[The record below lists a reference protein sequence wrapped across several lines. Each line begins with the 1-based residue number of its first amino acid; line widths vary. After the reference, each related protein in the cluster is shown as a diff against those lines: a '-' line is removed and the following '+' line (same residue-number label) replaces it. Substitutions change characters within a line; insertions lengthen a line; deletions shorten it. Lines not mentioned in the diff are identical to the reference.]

1 MSTKKD
7 NNKKKIDKPNTFT
20 NTILCEENNT
30 NEIINTNTINNLN
43 NNNGVNNTNVK
54 NETKTIDINVKQE
67 NITDNNLSNININN
81 FNINYKIDS
90 KFDENNLAINHIEY
104 KCKIKHIYHF
114 SDLHIHLYKRHQEY
128 KNVFKSLLQYLKSEK
143 EKLNINSEKNVNI
156 PIICIITG
164 DILHSKSDLSPECI
178 QITYNL
184 FKELG
189 SIMPVFIIPGNHDL
203 NMNNKNRLDSLTPI
217 IGDLPKYYPIH
228 YLHKTGVWKVNNLV
242 LSHASIFD
250 YYIIEPSVIDNLI
263 LREETEKNN
272 NSLEKS
278 KSNMEKSNTKES
290 NSKVTNT
297 NSKDKKK
304 KYKKVILYHGR
315 VNGAELFNGTTIKG
329 ESNRKT
335 KTTITPSNFENY
347 DLGLLGDIHKH
358 QFLNKKNNIAYA
370 GSLIQQNIG
379 ESMKHHGLIK
389 WNVSK
394 CKGEFVEIQNDYGYY
409 TFFIKDNK
417 NNYLKKEEDGTFK
430 PTFTLPKNLR
440 IRILYTNTTEVQIKN
455 FIALLKEY
463 HNIIECSYH
472 DDESNVYVMDNTG
485 NTDNNENSIEDMEK
499 KYNEKTNKNDKVDK
513 KRVYKKELNITD
525 VDYQNKL
532 LVEQLKEYEDIEES
546 DIELIMKIN
555 RESNKIFDT
564 DELNETKTSK
574 YKLLQLEFT
583 NLFSYGANNKIN
595 FNECNGIVGIVA
607 ANHMGKS
614 AILDIL
620 LFALFD
626 KFPRRGNI
634 KDIINN
640 RKSNFNVKL
649 DLQVGNW
656 VYTIS
661 KEGVRTQSGVGK
673 SKCYFRRRN
682 IINNRIETLEKDT
695 IKQTKEYIQKIF
707 GSYDDM
713 INTNFSIQTNSTGF
727 IDAENTARR
736 KELERILRFDF
747 INELVKTAND
757 QYRKNKIIYEHLQKT
772 MPPELIKETID
783 TVKEKESNLKDLEN
797 EKDELINKN
806 KIVQDKL
813 DNLNKN
819 IIPNINEKIEKIFQ
833 EINIKEDELKND
845 KDAAIEKK
853 RKELE
858 NQKTELVKEGK
869 IIFKKIK
876 EDYNSLLKIF
886 NDDKKFI
893 EVVKT
898 TDLQIDF
905 DSLTKLDKDNKK
917 KIKDNL
923 QKLRSIY
930 NDYKDNLKKKIN
942 EIESEISE
950 LQKRKKGYK
959 LINDKLFNDTG
970 NSNDITNEI
979 IIDYINKA
987 KLNIESIDKKNK
999 LKDKLINEVNDF
1011 KKEIKK
1017 IENKIKKKENE
1028 NNQIMTDDLPPLIK
1042 NEFNEFINNNINY
1055 LDKLNNLKK
1064 DLLKQINLATSS
1076 VKSSKSP
1083 KSPNSPKSPKSE
1095 KTNKLPLSNEIEE
1108 SVNNLLNYT
1117 KSVGWINKCHEFT
1130 NTYKENEKQYK
1141 VNETK
1146 IGKYNEDIKAIK
1158 DKIILKETELNK
1170 YKYLDKELDHGKRE
1184 IKLLNIDLESFKH
1197 NEKKNVEL
1205 VKLNKDKEK
1214 IQNEYL
1220 DIKIIDNI
1228 NNVKELLNDY
1238 KSNDVN
1244 KKSIKNNLKEL
1255 STAQKE
1261 LDDIME
1267 DAEKN
1272 SEIQQKVIIEMNI
1285 KLDLDKQIETIV
1297 KKISIIR
1304 DKISELKGQLDKM
1317 KKDCVDKIEKEK
1329 MMNIY
1334 RVYRD
1339 CLKVIPMQL
1348 IGKIKPVL
1356 ERKVNDLLTTVT
1368 NFTLKFEITDS
1379 RIEIYLNRPEYNN
1392 NLILINNS
1400 SGFERFISSLAIRL
1414 ALMEISQLPSPN
1426 LMAIDEGW
1434 SCFDNENINNMQTIL
1449 DHLVQKFDFI
1459 LTISHLQIIRQH
1471 CDIQIGL
1478 KKDEH
1483 GFSMVNYG

>member
-1 MSTKKD
+1 MTTKKD
-7 NNKKKIDKPNTFT
+7 NNKKIDKLNINT
-20 NTILCEENNT
+20 NTNINT

-54 NETKTIDINVKQE
+54 NETETIDINVKQE

-263 LREETEKNN
+263 LKEETEKNN
-272 NSLEKS
+272 NSSEKS
-278 KSNMEKSNTKES
+278 KSNIEKSNTEES
-290 NSKVTNT
+290 NLKVTNT

-409 TFFIKDNK
+409 TFFMKDNK

-472 DDESNVYVMDNTG
+472 DDESNVYVMDNTS

-772 MPPELIKETID
+772 MPPELIKETIN

-886 NDDKKFI
+886 NDNKKFI
-893 EVVKT
+893 EIVKT
-898 TDLQIDF
+898 LELQIDF

-923 QKLRSIY
+923 LKLRSIY
-930 NDYKDNLKKKIN
+930 NDYKDNLKNKIN

-950 LQKRKKGYK
+950 LQKRKKD
-959 LINDKLFNDTG
+959 IN
-970 NSNDITNEI
+970 
-979 IIDYINKA
+979 
-987 KLNIESIDKKNK
+987 
-999 LKDKLINEVNDF
+999 
-1011 KKEIKK
+1011 
-1017 IENKIKKKENE
+1017 
-1028 NNQIMTDDLPPLIK
+1028 
-1042 NEFNEFINNNINY
+1042 
-1055 LDKLNNLKK
+1055 
-1064 DLLKQINLATSS
+1064 
-1076 VKSSKSP
+1076 
-1083 KSPNSPKSPKSE
+1083 
-1095 KTNKLPLSNEIEE
+1095 
-1108 SVNNLLNYT
+1108 
-1117 KSVGWINKCHEFT
+1117 
-1130 NTYKENEKQYK
+1130 
-1141 VNETK
+1141 
-1146 IGKYNEDIKAIK
+1146 
-1158 DKIILKETELNK
+1158 
-1170 YKYLDKELDHGKRE
+1170 
-1184 IKLLNIDLESFKH
+1184 
-1197 NEKKNVEL
+1197 
-1205 VKLNKDKEK
+1205 
-1214 IQNEYL
+1214 
-1220 DIKIIDNI
+1220 
-1228 NNVKELLNDY
+1228 
-1238 KSNDVN
+1238 
-1244 KKSIKNNLKEL
+1244 
-1255 STAQKE
+1255 
-1261 LDDIME
+1261 
-1267 DAEKN
+1267 
-1272 SEIQQKVIIEMNI
+1272 
-1285 KLDLDKQIETIV
+1285 
-1297 KKISIIR
+1297 
-1304 DKISELKGQLDKM
+1304 
-1317 KKDCVDKIEKEK
+1317 
-1329 MMNIY
+1329 
-1334 RVYRD
+1334 
-1339 CLKVIPMQL
+1339 
-1348 IGKIKPVL
+1348 
-1356 ERKVNDLLTTVT
+1356 
-1368 NFTLKFEITDS
+1368 
-1379 RIEIYLNRPEYNN
+1379 
-1392 NLILINNS
+1392 
-1400 SGFERFISSLAIRL
+1400 
-1414 ALMEISQLPSPN
+1414 
-1426 LMAIDEGW
+1426 
-1434 SCFDNENINNMQTIL
+1434 
-1449 DHLVQKFDFI
+1449 
-1459 LTISHLQIIRQH
+1459 
-1471 CDIQIGL
+1471 
-1478 KKDEH
+1478 
-1483 GFSMVNYG
+1483 